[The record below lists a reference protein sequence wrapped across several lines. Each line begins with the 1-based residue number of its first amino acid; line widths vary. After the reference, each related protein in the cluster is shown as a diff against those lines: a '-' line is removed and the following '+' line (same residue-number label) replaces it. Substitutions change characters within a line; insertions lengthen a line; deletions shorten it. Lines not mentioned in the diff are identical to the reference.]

1 MTQWIQWLDE
11 ARLAHLPG
19 SVEDWLREL
28 DRATL
33 LHVPGRDRSRARIVT
48 TLLHGNE
55 PSGVRAVHA
64 WLRSGVAAATDAVFY
79 IGSVEAAL
87 AAPLWSHRALPH
99 ARDAN
104 RCFAPPFEGLEGE
117 RARELIE
124 RLEAARPEALV
135 DLHNNTG
142 RSPAYGVGSVA
153 DAAHLGLTGLFAD
166 RYMLSDLR
174 LGTLIEASERFTAS
188 IVVECG
194 RAQDPVADAVALAGL
209 ERYLSVEDL
218 SVRTEP
224 RDYPIEFQAMEI
236 LHRPVRVRVHPEV
249 RLAFGDA
256 PVEGADLTVRSDFDR
271 HNFDP
276 VEPGMVLGWLR
287 PPGPWPFDARGGDGV
302 EVSAELFTSANGLVR
317 IRRAMVPVMMTVSA
331 AIAQSD
337 CLFYAMEKR

>member
-1 MTQWIQWLDE
+1 MTQRIQLLDE

-19 SVEDWLREL
+19 KVEHWLREL

-33 LHVPGRDRSRARIVT
+33 LRVPGRDRLRARIVT

-55 PSGVRAVHA
+55 PSGIRAVHA
-64 WLRSGVAAATDAVFY
+64 WLRSGVVPATDAVFY

-87 AAPLWSHRALPH
+87 AAPPWSHRTLPH

-104 RCFAPPFEGLEGE
+104 RCFAPPFDGLEGE

-142 RSPAYGVGSVA
+142 RSPAYGVGTVA
-153 DAAHLGLTGLFAD
+153 DAAHLGFTSLFAD

-174 LGTLIEASERFTAS
+174 LGTLIEATERFTAS

-218 SVRTEP
+218 SVRAEP
-224 RDYPIEFQAMEI
+224 IKFNPMEI
-236 LHRPVRVRVHPEV
+236 LHRPVRVRVHPDL

-276 VEPGMVLGWLR
+276 VEPGMVLGWLG
-287 PPGPWPFDARGGDGV
+287 PPGTWPFDARGGDGV
-302 EVSAELFTSANGLVR
+302 EVSAELFTSADGLVR

-337 CLFYAMEKR
+337 CLFYAMQKR

>member
-1 MTQWIQWLDE
+1 MRQRIQLLDE
-11 ARLAHLPG
+11 GRLAHLPG
-19 SVEDWLREL
+19 KVEHWLREL

-33 LHVPGRDRSRARIVT
+33 LRVPGRDRSRTRIVT

-64 WLRSGVAAATDAVFY
+64 WLRSGVAPATDAVFY

-87 AAPLWSHRALPH
+87 AAPPWSHRTLPH

-104 RCFAPPFEGLEGE
+104 RCFAPPFGGLEGE
-117 RARELIE
+117 RSLELIE
-124 RLEAARPEALV
+124 RLEAVRPEALI
-135 DLHNNTG
+135 DLHNNSG
-142 RSPAYGVGSVA
+142 RSPAYGVGTVA

-174 LGTLIEASERFTAS
+174 LGTLIEATERFTTS

-218 SVRTEP
+218 SVRAE
-224 RDYPIEFQAMEI
+224 RWQMEI
-236 LHRPVRVRVHPEV
+236 LHHPVRVRVHPEV

-256 PVEGADLTVRSDFDR
+256 PVEGANLTVRSDMDR

-276 VEPGMVLGWLR
+276 VEPGIVLGWLG
-287 PPGPWPFDARGGDGV
+287 PPGTWPFDARGGDGV
-302 EVSAELFTSANGLVR
+302 EVSAELFTSTDGLVR

-331 AIAQSD
+331 AIARSD
-337 CLFYAMEKR
+337 CLFYAMQKR

>member
-1 MTQWIQWLDE
+1 MTQRIQWLDE

-19 SVEDWLREL
+19 SVEHWLREL

-33 LHVPGRDRSRARIVT
+33 LRVPGRDRSRARIVT

-64 WLRSGVAAATDAVFY
+64 WLRSGVAPATDAVFY

-87 AAPLWSHRALPH
+87 AAPPWSHRALPH

-104 RCFAPPFEGLEGE
+104 RCFAPPFGGLEGE

-142 RSPAYGVGSVA
+142 RSPAYGVGTVA
-153 DAAHLGLTGLFAD
+153 DAAHLGLTSLFAD

-174 LGTLIEASERFTAS
+174 LGTLTEATERFTAS

-218 SVRTEP
+218 SLRAEP
-224 RDYPIEFQAMEI
+224 RDHPIEFQAMEI
-236 LHRPVRVRVHPEV
+236 LHRPVRVT
-249 RLAFGDA
+249 G
-256 PVEGADLTVRSDFDR
+256 
-271 HNFDP
+271 
-276 VEPGMVLGWLR
+276 
-287 PPGPWPFDARGGDGV
+287 PP
-302 EVSAELFTSANGLVR
+302 
-317 IRRAMVPVMMTVSA
+317 RRAPRV
-331 AIAQSD
+331 
-337 CLFYAMEKR
+337 R

>member
-1 MTQWIQWLDE
+1 MTQRIQWLDE

-19 SVEDWLREL
+19 SVEHWLREL

-33 LHVPGRDRSRARIVT
+33 LRVPGRDRSRVRIVT

-64 WLRSGVAAATDAVFY
+64 WLRSGVAPATDVVFY

-87 AAPLWSHRALPH
+87 AAPPWSHRALPH

-104 RCFAPPFEGLEGE
+104 RCFSPPFWGLEGE

-124 RLEAARPEALV
+124 RLEAARPEALL
-135 DLHNNTG
+135 DLHNNSG
-142 RSPAYGVGSVA
+142 RSPAYGVGTVA

-174 LGTLIEASERFTAS
+174 LGTLIEATERFTAS

-218 SVRTEP
+218 SVRAE
-224 RDYPIEFQAMEI
+224 RWQAMEI
-236 LHRPVRVRVHPEV
+236 LHRPIRVRVHPDV

-256 PVEGADLTVRSDFDR
+256 PVEGANLTVRSDIDR

-276 VEPGMVLGWLR
+276 VEPGIVLGWLG
-287 PPGPWPFDARGGDGV
+287 PPGTWPFDARGGDGV
-302 EVSAELFTSANGLVR
+302 EVSAELFTSADGLVR
-317 IRRAMVPVMMTVSA
+317 IRRAMVPVMMAVSA
-331 AIAQSD
+331 AIARSD
-337 CLFYAMEKR
+337 CLFYAMQKR

>member
-1 MTQWIQWLDE
+1 MDE
-11 ARLAHLPG
+11 ARLAHPPG
-19 SVEDWLREL
+19 KVEDWLREL

-33 LHVPGRDRSRARIVT
+33 LRVPGRDRSRTRIVT

-64 WLRSGVAAATDAVFY
+64 WLRSGVEPATDGIFY

-87 AAPLWSHRALPH
+87 AAPLWSQRALPH

-104 RCFAPPFEGLEGE
+104 RCFVPPFEGLEGE

-142 RSPAYGVGSVA
+142 RSPAYGVGTVA

-218 SVRTEP
+218 SVR
-224 RDYPIEFQAMEI
+224 
-236 LHRPVRVRVHPEV
+236 
-249 RLAFGDA
+249 
-256 PVEGADLTVRSDFDR
+256 
-271 HNFDP
+271 
-276 VEPGMVLGWLR
+276 
-287 PPGPWPFDARGGDGV
+287 
-302 EVSAELFTSANGLVR
+302 AE
-317 IRRAMVPVMMTVSA
+317 
-331 AIAQSD
+331 
-337 CLFYAMEKR
+337 